1 MRGVQ
6 FFTDCQGKKT
16 AALVDLK
23 EHSAFWADVLEE
35 YGERNEFQFLIDE
48 GGQKIAVLL
57 DFENYGDLWEDVYD
71 ALMTENLEDEPGI
84 PLEEFQQ
91 ELMKEKGMLNV

>member
-6 FFTDCQGKKT
+6 FLTDCQGKKT

-23 EHSAFWADVLEE
+23 EHSAFWAAVLEE

-57 DFENYGDLWEDVYD
+57 DFEEHGELWEDIYD
-71 ALMTENLEDEPGI
+71 ALTIELRKDEPGI
-84 PLEEFQQ
+84 PFEEV
-91 ELMKEKGMLNV
+91 ERDLMERGKLSA